1 MERDLKYW
9 RLTMM
14 AALLLGC
21 AVEIALAQTGTPSQA
36 PKTQEQQLQEFMDGI
51 LKNIPGGSEKQTPDN
66 AAQLQELMKA
76 LTRSDGATG
85 DDAKT
90 EQGMAEA
97 CLLPMMLPNPTGETG
112 KTGSP
117 EDEAKARE
125 VESHYSNLPQLMFK
139 KDWPAAIDTAR
150 KALDLEKT
158 IKVWPLPAPRELY
171 RGELWSNLGSAY
183 FGLPGGDRAENIEN
197 AIEAEKN
204 ALAAYREGLSS
215 GAVNPECSFM
225 VATILGNLGGAY
237 GARIRGEKAE
247 NGELAIAA
255 FDDALRTLT
264 LDAAPQLW
272 AAIQNNLATVYFDRV
287 RGSRAANIERAIAA
301 LAATQQVWTRQTFPA
316 AWATIQNN
324 LASLYLRRVNGN
336 KADNIEK
343 AIEAVA
349 NSLTVRSRELPSGE
363 KPIENPIAG
372 LQEKIEKN
380 IDPSGIGDLGKSISD
395 AMELA
400 LNAEKKGAGAM
411 VVLAP
416 DGWAQSQNNFGEA
429 YLKRIKG
436 DRADNIERAIAAYE
450 AALTLWTREAYPAG
464 WARAQTN
471 LGEALAKRVRG
482 DRKTNLDRAIAVH
495 RAALAIHTTQAFP
508 REHHVTARLLGQALM
523 ASQDW
528 QAALEAFETA
538 RSSFRVLFGQG
549 LNEAEARDIVQEAG
563 PLFTEAAYA
572 AAELGD
578 GKQALALLEEG
589 KAKLLAVALKLEGI
603 SLAPAQRQRF
613 DALRVEIREGEAA
626 YQAAHGEE
634 KAAKIAA
641 LGGLRGELL
650 KLVDAAEAAKRPGA
664 GRDIVAIAADSLPEN
679 GALVAPVVAE
689 AGGKIILVV
698 RNQSSAHLAVIGLP
712 QLTSARLGALLGA
725 RDQGG
730 WLGAYNINYLPPQEQ
745 VDRQIDWF
753 GGIET
758 VAAELGQLLGRPLVQ
773 ALAAQGLAPGSG
785 AAITI
790 LPVGALGLLPLGL
803 AQHPETRRYL
813 MEDYTVTFAPSLE
826 ALASAKARAGA
837 ASEKPSLA
845 AVINPTQDL
854 PFTALEGALIES
866 RFTPDRRLAVAEN
879 AATREAVLA
888 ALKGRDYWH
897 FSSHGYFDWD
907 DPRAS
912 GLWLA
917 GQIPLTVG
925 DLLDVRALGA
935 PRLAVLSACETGL
948 YDIATTPNE
957 FTGLPAAFLQLGAG
971 GVLATLWPVSDL
983 STALLMAKFYDF
995 HRGGGLAPAAAL
1007 WKAQDW
1013 LRHASS
1019 KDLKDY
1025 LQSAVDGG
1033 RLTKQLTGSLDELTR
1048 GARPGRSN
1056 AARNT
1061 GSAAQPAGDAPA
1073 GAPFAHPYF
1082 WSGFTLTGL

>member
-1 MERDLKYW
+1 
-9 RLTMM
+9 M
-14 AALLLGC
+14 A
-21 AVEIALAQTGTPSQA
+21 
-36 PKTQEQQLQEFMDGI
+36 
-51 LKNIPGGSEKQTPDN
+51 
-66 AAQLQELMKA
+66 
-76 LTRSDGATG
+76 
-85 DDAKT
+85 
-90 EQGMAEA
+90 
-97 CLLPMMLPNPTGETG
+97 
-112 KTGSP
+112 
-117 EDEAKARE
+117 
-125 VESHYSNLPQLMFK
+125 
-139 KDWPAAIDTAR
+139 
-150 KALDLEKT
+150 
-158 IKVWPLPAPRELY
+158 
-171 RGELWSNLGSAY
+171 
-183 FGLPGGDRAENIEN
+183 
-197 AIEAEKN
+197 
-204 ALAAYREGLSS
+204 
-215 GAVNPECSFM
+215 
-225 VATILGNLGGAY
+225 
-237 GARIRGEKAE
+237 ARIRGEKAE

-255 FDDALRTLT
+255 FDEALGTLT
-264 LDAAPQLW
+264 PDAAPQLW

-301 LAATQQVWTRQTFPA
+301 LEATQQVWTRQTFPA

-324 LASLYLRRVNGN
+324 LAGVYLRRVNGN
-336 KADNIEK
+336 QADNIEK
-343 AIEAVA
+343 AIEATA
-349 NSLTVRSRELPSGE
+349 NSLTVRSREMPSGE
-363 KPIENPIAG
+363 TPVENPLAG

-380 IDPSGIGDLGKSISD
+380 IDPSGIGNIGKSISD

-411 VVLAP
+411 IVMAS
-416 DGWAQSQNNFGEA
+416 DGWAQSQNNYGEA

-436 DRADNIERAIAAYE
+436 DRADNIERAIAAYQ
-450 AALTLWTREAYPAG
+450 AALTLWTRDAYPTG
-464 WARAQTN
+464 WAQAQTN
-471 LGEALAKRVRG
+471 LGEALARRVRG
-482 DRKTNLDRAIAVH
+482 TRKENLDRAIAAH

-508 REHHVTARLLGQALM
+508 RDHLVTARLLGQALM
-523 ASQDW
+523 AKQDW
-528 QAALEAFETA
+528 QAALTAFETA
-538 RSSFRVLFGQG
+538 RTSFRVLFGQG
-549 LNEAEARDIVQEAG
+549 LNEAEARDVVQEAG

-572 AAELGD
+572 AAEVGD
-578 GKQALALLEEG
+578 GKRALALLEEG
-589 KAKLLAVALKLEGI
+589 KARLLAVALKLEGL
-603 SLAPAQRQRF
+603 SLAPAQRQRL
-613 DALRVEIREGEAA
+613 DALRLRIREGEAA
-626 YQAAHGEE
+626 YQSAHGDE

-641 LGGLRGELL
+641 LGALREELL
-650 KLVDAAEAAKRPGA
+650 TLVDAAEAAKKPGA

-679 GALVAPVVAE
+679 GALVAPVVSE
-689 AGGKIILVV
+689 AGGRIILVV
-698 RNQSSAHLAVIGLP
+698 RNQSGAHLAVIGLP

-730 WLGAYNINYLPPQEQ
+730 WLGAYSINYLSPEEQ
-745 VDRQIDWF
+745 AARQGDWF

-758 VAAELGQLLGRPLVQ
+758 VAAELGQVLGRPLAQ
-773 ALAAQGLAPGSG
+773 ALAAHGLAPGSG
-785 AAITI
+785 AAVTI

-803 AQHPETRRYL
+803 ARHPETRRYL

-845 AVINPTQDL
+845 AIVNPTQDL
-854 PFTALEGALIES
+854 PFTALEGALVES

-907 DPRAS
+907 DPRSS

-917 GQIPLTVG
+917 GQVPLTVG

-1013 LRHASS
+1013 LRHAGSQ
-1019 KDLKDY
+1019 DLKDY
-1025 LQSAVDGG
+1025 LQSAVDAG

-1048 GARPGRSN
+1048 AARPGRSN
-1056 AARNT
+1056 AAPRNT
-1061 GSAAQPAGDAPA
+1061 GSAAQPAGDAA
-1073 GAPFAHPYF
+1073 TGAPFAHPYF
-1082 WSGFTLTGL
+1082 WSGFTLTGF

>member
-1 MERDLKYW
+1 MEQGLKHW
-9 RLTMM
+9 RLIVA
-14 AALLLGC
+14 AALLLGG
-21 AVEIALAQTGTPSQA
+21 AAEIALAQTGTPQP
-36 PKTQEQQLQEFMDGI
+36 PKTQEQQLQELMDGI
-51 LKNIPGGSEKQTPDN
+51 LKNIPDGSEKQPTDN
-66 AAQLQELMKA
+66 SAQLQELMKA
-76 LTRSDGATG
+76 LTRSDGAAG
-85 DDAKT
+85 DGPKT
-90 EQGMAEA
+90 EQSMAEA
-97 CLLPMMLPNPTGETG
+97 CLLPTVLPNPAA
-112 KTGSP
+112 KTDKAENP

-125 VESHYSNLPQLMFK
+125 LEAHYSSLPQLMFK
-139 KDWPAAIDTAR
+139 KDWPAAVDTAR

-158 IKVWPLPAPRELY
+158 IKVWPLSAPRELY

-183 FGLPGGDRAENIEN
+183 FGLPRGDRAENIEN
-197 AIEAEKN
+197 AIEAQKN
-204 ALAAYREGLSS
+204 AFAAYREGLSS
-215 GAVNPECSFM
+215 GALNPECSFM
-225 VATILGNLGGAY
+225 VATILGNLGNAY
-237 GARIRGEKAE
+237 GKRILGEKAE
-247 NGELAIAA
+247 NGELAIAT
-255 FDDALRTLT
+255 FDEALRTLT
-264 LDAAPQLW
+264 QDVSPQLW
-272 AAIQNNLATVYFDRV
+272 AAIQNNLASVYSDRV

-301 LAATQQVWTRQTFPA
+301 LEATQQLWTREAFPA
-316 AWATIQNN
+316 AWATIQSN
-324 LASLYLRRVNGN
+324 LAGLYLTRVNGN
-336 KADNIEK
+336 KAENIEK

-349 NSLTVRSRELPSGE
+349 NSLTVRSREMPSGE
-363 KPIENPIAG
+363 KPIENPLAG
-372 LQEKIEKN
+372 LQDKIEKN
-380 IDPSGIGDLGKSISD
+380 IDPLGIGGLGKSISD
-395 AMELA
+395 AMEVA
-400 LNAEKKGAGAM
+400 LNAEKKGAAAM
-411 VVLAP
+411 IVMPP
-416 DGWAQSQNNFGEA
+416 DGWAQSQNNYGEA
-429 YLKRIKG
+429 YLDRIKG

-450 AALTLWTREAYPAG
+450 AALTLWTREAYPAA

-482 DRKTNLDRAIAVH
+482 DRKGNLDRAIGTY

-508 REHHVTARLLGQALM
+508 RDHLLTARLLGQALM
-523 ASQDW
+523 AKGDW
-528 QAALEAFETA
+528 RGALEAFEAA
-538 RSSFRVLFGQG
+538 RTSFRVLFGQG
-549 LNEAEARDIVQEAG
+549 LNEAEARDVVQEAG

-589 KAKLLAVALKLEGI
+589 KARLLAVALKLEGL
-603 SLAPAQRQRF
+603 SLAPAQRQRL
-613 DALRVEIREGEAA
+613 DALRVQIREGEAA
-626 YQAAHGEE
+626 YQAAYGEE

-641 LGGLRGELL
+641 LGGLRQELL
-650 KLVDAAEAAKRPGA
+650 KLVDAAEAAKKPGA

-689 AGGKIILVV
+689 AGGRIILVV
-698 RNQSSAHLAVIGLP
+698 RNQSGAHLTVVGLP

-730 WLGAYNINYLPPQEQ
+730 WLGAYNINYLSPEEQ
-745 VDRQIDWF
+745 ADRQIDWF

-758 VAAELGQLLGRPLVQ
+758 VAAELGQVLGRPLVQ
-773 ALAAQGLAPGSG
+773 ALAAQGLAPGKG
-785 AAITI
+785 APVTI

-803 AQHPETRRYL
+803 AQHPETKRYL

-837 ASEKPSLA
+837 AKEKPSLA
-845 AVINPTQDL
+845 AVVNPTQDL

-925 DLLDVRALGA
+925 DLLEVRALGA

-948 YDIATTPNE
+948 YDIAMTPNE

-1013 LRHASS
+1013 LRHASGQ
-1019 KDLKDY
+1019 DLKGY
-1025 LQSAVDGG
+1025 LQSAVDAG

-1061 GSAAQPAGDAPA
+1061 GNAATTPGDAPA
-1073 GAPFAHPYF
+1073 GAPFAHPYY